1 MAMNASTI
9 AVAHSAGTNRPL
21 RTLPPLAC
29 DSHMHIFDARFAPSP
44 HWPRTPPH
52 ADVAMYRQLQRRLGT
67 SRAVVVTPST
77 YGTDNACTLDA
88 LERLG
93 DVARGV
99 AVVAHDV
106 ADAELDRLAAHRVCG
121 VRVNFVSPQSWGE
134 TTAHMLVTLAH
145 RVARLGWHVQVF
157 VQPEQLVALE
167 PVLGALPVPL
177 VVDHLGRIDPAE
189 GVKGVAGVAGVAGVE
204 GAAHAAL
211 RRLLDGGNTW
221 VKLSGAYMRSS
232 VGGPSYADTLPL
244 GRDLVRAAPERLVWG
259 SDWPHTTEAPGS
271 VNDADL
277 VDLLQAWVGTD
288 EAMDRILVDN
298 PARLYGFDGA
308 A

>member
-1 MAMNASTI
+1 MI
-9 AVAHSAGTNRPL
+9 R
-21 RTLPPLAC
+21 LPP
-29 DSHMHIFDARFAPSP
+29 R
-44 HWPRTPPH
+44 
-52 ADVAMYRQLQRRLGT
+52 
-67 SRAVVVTPST
+67 ST
-77 YGTDNACTLDA
+77 LFPYTTLF
-88 LERLG
+88 R
-93 DVARGV
+93 
-99 AVVAHDV
+99 
-106 ADAELDRLAAHRVCG
+106 
-121 VRVNFVSPQSWGE
+121 S
-134 TTAHMLVTLAH
+134 
-145 RVARLGWHVQVF
+145 
-157 VQPEQLVALE
+157 
-167 PVLGALPVPL
+167 
-177 VVDHLGRIDPAE
+177 
-189 GVKGVAGVAGVAGVE
+189 
-204 GAAHAAL
+204 L

-277 VDLLQAWVGTD
+277 VDLLQAWAGTD